1 MAVTEE
7 RQMTLWKTGVLAGAL
22 FVAAA
27 AGAAWTPIVHG
38 KGEEPQR
45 WEHDSDAL
53 QDLVQVGGRSGQIGV
68 SVRDVDESATGQA
81 KTGVL
86 VDDVRGGSPAEKS
99 GIKNGDAIVELDGE
113 RVRSVRQF
121 TRLVQDTP
129 VGRKVPVVVVRG
141 GQRVTVTV
149 APERGAGWRS
159 EDDFAWITPPV
170 PPAPPAAPKPPR
182 PPSPPQPFFDFL
194 PEFGFSYHAG
204 GGRLGIALEDLSDGL
219 SEYFGVKHG
228 ALVRSVTDGSVA
240 AKAGMK
246 AGDVITSVNGTTI
259 EEPADVRRALDG
271 LDDQADVTIEIM
283 RDKKPQTLKG
293 KLESRGRSRSRSVV

>member
-1 MAVTEE
+1 
-7 RQMTLWKTGVLAGAL
+7 MTLWKTGALAGAL

-45 WEHDSDAL
+45 WEYDSDTL
-53 QDLVQVGGRSGQIGV
+53 QDLVHVVGRSGQIGV
-68 SVRDVDESATGQA
+68 SVRDVDDNPTGSA

-86 VDDVRGGSPAEKS
+86 VEDVREASPAAKA
-99 GIKNGDAIVELDGE
+99 GIKNGDEIVELDGE

-141 GQRVTVTV
+141 GQRVTLTV
-149 APERGAGWRS
+149 APERGSGWPS
-159 EDDFAWITPPV
+159 GDDFAWAMPPE
-170 PPAPPAAPKPPR
+170 PPSPPAAPKAPIPPR
-182 PPSPPQPFFDFL
+182 PPQPLFDGFG
-194 PEFGFSYHAG
+194 EFGFSYRAG
-204 GGRLGIALEDLSDGL
+204 GGRLGVTLEDLSDGL
-219 SEYFGVKHG
+219 GEYFGVKHG
-228 ALVRSVTDGSVA
+228 VLVRSVTDGSVA

-246 AGDVITSVNGTTI
+246 AGDVITSVNGTAV
-259 EEPADVRRALDG
+259 EEPSDVRRALDH
-271 LDDQADVTIEIM
+271 LDDQTELTIEIM

-293 KLESRGRSRSRSVV
+293 KLEPRRGVQSRAIV